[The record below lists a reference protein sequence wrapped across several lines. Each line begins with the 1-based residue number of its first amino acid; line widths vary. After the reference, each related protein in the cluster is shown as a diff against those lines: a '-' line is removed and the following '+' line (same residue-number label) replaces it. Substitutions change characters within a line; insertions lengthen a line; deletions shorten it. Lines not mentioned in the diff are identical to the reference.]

1 MSSIVGQEFLI
12 VAVGV
17 PKGQEG
23 VAKKDALLAELKRQ
37 PALQGTDVTL
47 KDVMKFEVPDSER
60 SLIFGSFDNLIRLT
74 DDLAKADS
82 TVDSVLHRIERQLLE
97 MDPKASFT
105 VTSQRQASPFL
116 NYLRSWKWDEGKYP
130 RGKSISD
137 LWPWVMQKVNNMDED
152 VRNKTAQYNEYKT
165 QKGNLSKKDGANLA
179 GKDLIDVLTPDRV
192 RADGGADDDFIST
205 EHLVTLPIIIPR
217 GAEEEFLKGYETF
230 ADKVVPMSAR
240 KFQGLDDKDG
250 NSLWRVV
257 LFRSAAEAFK
267 KSCREKRY
275 TVRDF
280 EFSKEGYR
288 KLEEQRKQVE
298 ESVKKQRELVFGMYQ
313 ATWSDVLV
321 AWLHIKAMRVF
332 VESVLRFGMPPS
344 FATFILSPKGDIA
357 AARKA
362 LADVLGKQ
370 AGSLTNS
377 MAEDKGDGDDE
388 FFPYV
393 SLSFTPFNCVREK

>member
-23 VAKKDALLAELKRQ
+23 VGKKDALLTELKRQ
-37 PALQGTDVTL
+37 SALQGSEATL
-47 KDVMKFEVPDSER
+47 KDVMKFEVPDSDR

-82 TVDSVLHRIERQLLE
+82 QIDSVLHRIERQLLE
-97 MDPKASFT
+97 MDPKAAFT
-105 VTSQRQASPFL
+105 VTSQRQTVPFL
-116 NYLRSWKWDEGKYP
+116 NYMKGWKWDEGKFP
-130 RGKSISD
+130 RTKSISD

-165 QKGNLSKKDGANLA
+165 QKGNLSKKEGANLA
-179 GKDLIDVLTPDRV
+179 GKDLIDVLTPEV
-192 RADGGADDDFIST
+192 VKAEGGPDDDFIST
-205 EHLVTLPIIIPR
+205 EHLITLPIIIPR
-217 GAEEEFLKGYETF
+217 GCDEEFLKTYETF

-240 KFQGLDDKDG
+240 KFQGQEDKDG
-250 NSLWRVV
+250 NTLWRVV
-257 LFRSAAEAFK
+257 MFRSAAEAFK
-267 KSCREKRY
+267 KACREKRY

-280 EFSKEGYR
+280 EFSKDGYL

-298 ESVKKQRELVFGMYQ
+298 DSVKKQRELVFGMYQ
-313 ATWSDVLV
+313 ATWSDVMV
-321 AWLHIKAMRVF
+321 SWMHIKAMRVF

-344 FATFILSPKGDIA
+344 FGAFVLSPKGDIA

-370 AGSLTNS
+370 AGSLTTS

-393 SLSFTPFNCVREK
+393 SLSFTPFNCARDK